1 MADYRP
7 TPFKEMP
14 VHSGDIS
21 DNYILGLQAGNSEG
35 TLGLDEMKH
44 ITVKQLKDYMAA
56 YLPSAFNI
64 RDDCDTHTP
73 ENPAV
78 NDIFLCIATFEEDDI
93 IYIEGHVYAYSIDN
107 KWNDFTKA
115 VKPQEMECM
124 SAEETLAI
132 LDE

>member
-1 MADYRP
+1 MAK
-7 TPFKEMP
+7 PFANSPRHLDEILDSYIFGIQTGNT
-14 VHSGDIS
+14 VGDSGLS
-21 DNYILGLQAGNSEG
+21 
-35 TLGLDEMKH
+35 EMKH

-78 NDIFLCIATFEEDDI
+78 NDIFLCIGTFEEDGI
-93 IYIEGHVYAYSIDN
+93 IYLEGHVYAYSIDN
-107 KWNDFTKA
+107 KWNDFTRA